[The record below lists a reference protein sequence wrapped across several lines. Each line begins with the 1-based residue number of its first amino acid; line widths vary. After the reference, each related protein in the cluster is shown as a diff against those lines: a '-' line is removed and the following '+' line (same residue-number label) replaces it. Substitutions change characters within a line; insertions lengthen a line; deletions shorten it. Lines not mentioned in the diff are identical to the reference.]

1 MQLED
6 SKTLR
11 HCGKLTRFV
20 CSEDAR
26 RNWFLAMTDKL
37 QGVDYNTQ
45 EKLVDKLREDM
56 LDLEAEHKVYIMCI
70 YILVMRNF
78 KVPPHD
84 YKQTCSVCT

>member
-1 MQLED
+1 MIVCILQVDYIVQMED

-11 HCGKLTRFV
+11 RCGKLTRFV

-45 EKLVDKLREDM
+45 EKLVEKLHEDM
-56 LDLEAEHKVYIMCI
+56 LDLEGEHKVYI
-70 YILVMRNF
+70 YHVYLY
-78 KVPPHD
+78 PGHA
-84 YKQTCSVCT
+84 